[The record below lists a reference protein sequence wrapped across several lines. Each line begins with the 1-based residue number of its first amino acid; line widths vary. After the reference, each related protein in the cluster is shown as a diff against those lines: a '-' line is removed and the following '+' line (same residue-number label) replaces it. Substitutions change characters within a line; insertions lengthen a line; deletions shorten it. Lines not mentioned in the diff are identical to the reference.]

1 MFHITR
7 ISSPKSFPLYKPT
20 SNAWF
25 HLSPLVHGSGNR
37 HQKNR
42 EDLCTHFMY
51 GFVFVQAGGANGGY
65 MLKSN
70 DPNADHP
77 SGHEAQDGLCPE
89 VCLLAKKSQELM
101 EIPGVDGNPRS

>member
-1 MFHITR
+1 MFG
-7 ISSPKSFPLYKPT
+7 
-20 SNAWF
+20 SNCY
-25 HLSPLVHGSGNR
+25 HHGFLGNL
-37 HQKNR
+37 

-89 VCLLAKKSQELM
+89 VCLLVFQVRWFEVCRWIIS
-101 EIPGVDGNPRS
+101 

>member
-1 MFHITR
+1 
-7 ISSPKSFPLYKPT
+7 
-20 SNAWF
+20 
-25 HLSPLVHGSGNR
+25 
-37 HQKNR
+37 
-42 EDLCTHFMY
+42 MY

-89 VCLLAKKSQELM
+89 VCLL
-101 EIPGVDGNPRS
+101 VF